1 MSYAPLLRSLASTP
15 RGDWRVVAG
24 TLLRQA
30 FNEGLLSTQAP
41 PAQRTGESQRA
52 EARRTGLSLYRVR
65 QARGASTGKGPGVR
79 ARHPGGL
86 SATRFVRD
94 LRSVG
99 WGASESAVR
108 TCYRITVSS
117 FVLPVTRT
125 CQARSDLMSFHKPAP
140 AGWVK
145 PEPRNQRDAWI
156 SYALLIE
163 NIGGGNVSVKLTST
177 GTRGTEKTILT
188 SLEANWEAWHQSRPE
203 LIELDYPEGE
213 TGYNFFETLEYAGT
227 RHLTRGITTRRK
239 TVTINAWSSQAD
251 ATNHWLFIQVDTSW
265 RRRSLHL

>member
-79 ARHPGGL
+79 ARRPDAL
-86 SATRFVRD
+86 SATRFVRG

-125 CQARSDLMSFHKPAP
+125 CQARTDLVSFHKPAP

-156 SYALLIE
+156 SYALLVE

-227 RHLTRGITTRRK
+227 RHLTRGITARRK
-239 TVTINAWSSQAD
+239 T
-251 ATNHWLFIQVDTSW
+251 
-265 RRRSLHL
+265 

>member
-30 FNEGLLSTQAP
+30 FNEGLLSVTR
-41 PAQRTGESQRA
+41 AQSRASRPLESQRA

-65 QARGASTGKGPGVR
+65 QARGASTGKGPDVR
-79 ARHPGGL
+79 PRASGL

-125 CQARSDLMSFHKPAP
+125 CQARTDLVSFHKPAP

-145 PEPRNQRDAWI
+145 PEPRNNREEWV
-156 SYALLIE
+156 SYAVLIS
-163 NIGGGNVSVKLTST
+163 NLGDGMFSDKLTST
-177 GTRGTEKTILT
+177 GIRGTEHTILT
-188 SLEANWEAWHQSRPE
+188 ALEAMWESWHQSQFELKKKYPE
-203 LIELDYPEGE
+203 LEGE
-213 TGYNFFETLEYAGT
+213 GDFGYGFFETLEYAGT

-239 TVTINAWSSQAD
+239 T
-251 ATNHWLFIQVDTSW
+251 
-265 RRRSLHL
+265 

>member
-1 MSYAPLLRSLASTP
+1 M
-15 RGDWRVVAG
+15 VAG

-30 FNEGLLSTQAP
+30 FNEGLLLTQAP

-79 ARHPGGL
+79 ARRPGGL

-125 CQARSDLMSFHKPAP
+125 CQPAATSCLFTSPRRRAGSSPSP
-140 AGWVK
+140 ATSS
-145 PEPRNQRDAWI
+145 DAWI

-177 GTRGTEKTILT
+177 GTWGTEKTILT

-203 LIELDYPEGE
+203 LSRARLP
-213 TGYNFFETLEYAGT
+213 
-227 RHLTRGITTRRK
+227 RGRDGVQLLRDFGVHGNK
-239 TVTINAWSSQAD
+239 TFDTWNHDEEEDMSVHMEECDKPYGSEINIAD
-251 ATNHWLFIQVDTSW
+251 LV
-265 RRRSLHL
+265 

>member
-15 RGDWRVVAG
+15 RGDWRAVAG

-30 FNEGLLSTQAP
+30 FNEGLLSGSPSVTSVR
-41 PAQRTGESQRA
+41 PAESQRA
-52 EARRTGLSLYRVR
+52 EARRTGLTLYRVR

-79 ARHPGGL
+79 PRAFGL
-86 SATRFVRD
+86 SATRFVHD

-99 WGASESAVR
+99 WGASEPAVR
-108 TCYRITVSS
+108 TCYLITVSS
-117 FVLPVTRT
+117 FVLPVNRT
-125 CQARSDLMSFHKPAP
+125 CQARTDLVSFHKPAP

-145 PEPRNQRDAWI
+145 PEPRNQREAWI

-188 SLEANWEAWHQSRPE
+188 SLEANWESWHQSKPE
-203 LIELDYPEGE
+203 LERLDYPEGE
-213 TGYNFFETLEYAGT
+213 TGYNFFETLEYAGA
-227 RHLTRGITTRRK
+227 RHLTRGVTRR
-239 TVTINAWSSQAD
+239 
-251 ATNHWLFIQVDTSW
+251 
-265 RRRSLHL
+265 RP

>member
-30 FNEGLLSTQAP
+30 FNEGLLSVTR
-41 PAQRTGESQRA
+41 AQSRASRPLESQRA

-65 QARGASTGKGPGVR
+65 QARGASTGKGPDVR
-79 ARHPGGL
+79 PRASGL

-125 CQARSDLMSFHKPAP
+125 CQARTDLVSFHKPAP

-145 PEPRNQRDAWI
+145 PEPRNQRDAWV
-156 SYALLIE
+156 SYALLVE
-163 NIGGGNVSVKLTST
+163 NIGEGNVSMKLTST

-239 TVTINAWSSQAD
+239 T
-251 ATNHWLFIQVDTSW
+251 
-265 RRRSLHL
+265 

>member
-1 MSYAPLLRSLASTP
+1 M
-15 RGDWRVVAG
+15 
-24 TLLRQA
+24 
-30 FNEGLLSTQAP
+30 
-41 PAQRTGESQRA
+41 
-52 EARRTGLSLYRVR
+52 
-65 QARGASTGKGPGVR
+65 
-79 ARHPGGL
+79 
-86 SATRFVRD
+86 SATRFVLD

-99 WGASESAVR
+99 WGASEPAVR
-108 TCYRITVSS
+108 MCYRITIAS

-125 CQARSDLMSFHKPAP
+125 CQARTDLVSFHKPAP

-156 SYALLIE
+156 SYALLVE

-188 SLEANWEAWHQSRPE
+188 SLEANWEAWHQSKIE
-203 LIELDYPEGE
+203 LERLDYPEGE

-239 TVTINAWSSQAD
+239 T
-251 ATNHWLFIQVDTSW
+251 
-265 RRRSLHL
+265 

>member
-30 FNEGLLSTQAP
+30 FNEGLLSVTR
-41 PAQRTGESQRA
+41 AQSRASRPLESQRA
-52 EARRTGLSLYRVR
+52 EARRTGLSRYRVR
-65 QARGASTGKGPGVR
+65 QARGASTGKGPDVR
-79 ARHPGGL
+79 PRASGL

-125 CQARSDLMSFHKPAP
+125 CQARTDLVSFHKPAP
-140 AGWVK
+140 AGWV
-145 PEPRNQRDAWI
+145 
-156 SYALLIE
+156 
-163 NIGGGNVSVKLTST
+163 
-177 GTRGTEKTILT
+177 
-188 SLEANWEAWHQSRPE
+188 
-203 LIELDYPEGE
+203 
-213 TGYNFFETLEYAGT
+213 
-227 RHLTRGITTRRK
+227 
-239 TVTINAWSSQAD
+239 
-251 ATNHWLFIQVDTSW
+251 
-265 RRRSLHL
+265 

>member
-30 FNEGLLSTQAP
+30 FNEGLLSARADVVATLEPGRQQA
-41 PAQRTGESQRA
+41 RESQRA
-52 EARRTGLSLYRVR
+52 EARRTGLTLYRVR

-79 ARHPGGL
+79 PRASGL

-125 CQARSDLMSFHKPAP
+125 CQARTDLVSFHKPAP

-156 SYALLIE
+156 SYALLVE

-239 TVTINAWSSQAD
+239 T
-251 ATNHWLFIQVDTSW
+251 
-265 RRRSLHL
+265 